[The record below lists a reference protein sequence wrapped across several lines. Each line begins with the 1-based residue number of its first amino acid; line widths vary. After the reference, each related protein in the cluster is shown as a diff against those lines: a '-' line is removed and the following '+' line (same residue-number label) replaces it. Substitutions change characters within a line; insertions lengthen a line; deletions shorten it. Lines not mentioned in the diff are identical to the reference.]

1 MSNNKKDTN
10 NKKDSRLKAIEFLL
24 ERMVFAS
31 RWIQAPI
38 YLILIF
44 VLLAFVYQIANEVLH
59 LFTNLNILKP
69 HELIVLGLTLCDTVL
84 VANLIVIVIISG
96 YENFVSKIDVE
107 HKSGQP
113 IWIKNLSHTG
123 VKLKIAGSIVAISS
137 ISLLK
142 QFLDI
147 PQLGNRELLW
157 CVLLHLTFLL
167 SALILVFVG
176 LLEKKIKE

>member
-1 MSNNKKDTN
+1 MSNNKKDG
-10 NKKDSRLKAIEFLL
+10 RLSYLEVFL
-24 ERMVFAS
+24 ERIVFAS

-38 YLILIF
+38 YLILIL
-44 VLLAFVYQIANEVLH
+44 VLLAFVYQMANEVFH
-59 LFTNLNILKP
+59 LFTSINVLKP

-107 HKSGQP
+107 HKSGEP
-113 IWIKNLSHTG
+113 IWIKRLSHTG

-147 PQLGNRELLW
+147 PQLSNRELLW
-157 CVLLHLTFLL
+157 YVVLHLTFLI

>member
-1 MSNNKKDTN
+1 MSNKKE
-10 NKKDSRLKAIEFLL
+10 SVRSYIEVFL
-24 ERMVFAS
+24 ERLIFGS

-38 YLILIF
+38 YIILVL
-44 VLLAFVYQIANEVLH
+44 VLLAFVYQMANEVLH
-59 LFTNLNILKP
+59 LFISLTILKP

-107 HKSGQP
+107 HTSGEP
-113 IWIKNLSHTG
+113 IWIKRLSHTG

-147 PQLGNRELLW
+147 PQLSDRELLW
-157 CVLLHLTFLL
+157 YVVLHLTFLI
-167 SALILVFVG
+167 SSLILVFVAV
-176 LLEKKIKE
+176 LEKKIKEY

>member
-1 MSNNKKDTN
+1 MLGKRNKLN
-10 NKKDSRLKAIEFLL
+10 YFEVLL
-24 ERMVFAS
+24 ERIIFAS

-38 YLILIF
+38 YLTLVL
-44 VLLAFVYQIANEVLH
+44 VLLAFVYQMAHEVSCLFVKIAL
-59 LFTNLNILKP
+59 LKP

-96 YENFVSKIDVE
+96 YENFVSKIDVN
-107 HKSGQP
+107 HNSGEP
-113 IWIKNLSHTG
+113 IWIKRLSHTG
-123 VKLKIAGSIVAISS
+123 VKLKISGSIVSISS

-147 PQLGNRELLW
+147 PQLSNCELLW
-157 CVLLHLTFLL
+157 YVLLHLTFLI
-167 SALILVFVG
+167 SALILVFIG

>member
-1 MSNNKKDTN
+1 MSNNKRDG
-10 NKKDSRLKAIEFLL
+10 RLSYIEVLL
-24 ERMVFAS
+24 ERIVFAS

-38 YLILIF
+38 YLILVL
-44 VLLAFVYQIANEVLH
+44 VLLAFVYQMANEVFH
-59 LFTNLNILKP
+59 LFTSINALKP

-96 YENFVSKIDVE
+96 YENFVSRIDVE
-107 HKSGQP
+107 HKSGEP
-113 IWIKNLSHTG
+113 IWIKRLSHTG

-147 PQLGNRELLW
+147 PQLTNRELLW
-157 CVLLHLTFLL
+157 YVVLHLTFLI
-167 SALILVFVG
+167 SALILVMVG
-176 LLEKKIKE
+176 VLEKKIKE

>member
-1 MSNNKKDTN
+1 M
-10 NKKDSRLKAIEFLL
+10 LKRSADKLSKLEVFL
-24 ERMVFAS
+24 ERAIFAS

-38 YLILIF
+38 YLILVL
-44 VLLAFVYQIANEVLH
+44 VLLAFVYQMASEVLH
-59 LFTNLNILKP
+59 LFMTIKSLAP

-107 HKSGQP
+107 HKSGEP
-113 IWIKNLSHTG
+113 IWIKRLSHTG

-147 PQLGNRELLW
+147 PQLSNRDLMW
-157 CVLLHLTFLL
+157 YVLLHLTFLV